1 MEKGRTIGSYFL
13 FLIREGV
20 FRLKRELWGWR
31 GFAAL
36 FIVFYLVIDL
46 FGAMESDR
54 STMGQGM
61 AVIWMVLLFPPRMG
75 KLLYLLPF
83 SKKERCHY
91 LLMYLFTYLVFQIFV
106 YLLIGAGACLIS
118 GYSYFEWL
126 KFFWFATMP
135 FLVMYSGITVYTVA
149 VQKEP
154 KNSYSWVTPF
164 YCAEEAFP
172 DMDQRFGMVKEKHSE
187 KKLQKKKYSEFTE
200 AERETRK
207 KELWLSIITAI
218 GVIVAAFQVYICP
231 VFLMGVWSNSLWFWV
246 GAVISYICAVVV
258 VGTYWNRAW
267 EQINKKGST
276 GKEESVC
283 SL

>member
-1 MEKGRTIGSYFL
+1 MEKGRTAGSYFL
-13 FLIREGV
+13 FLVREGL

-31 GFAAL
+31 GIAAA

-46 FGAMESDR
+46 LGAMDSDR

-61 AVIWMVLLFPPRMG
+61 AVIWMVVLFPPRMG

-83 SKKERCHY
+83 SKKERIRY
-91 LLMYLFTYLVFQIFV
+91 LLMYLVTYLVFQIFV
-106 YLLIGAGACLIS
+106 YVLIGAGACMIS
-118 GYSYFEWL
+118 EYSYLEWL
-126 KFFWFATMP
+126 KFFWFATFP
-135 FLVMYSGITVYTVA
+135 FLIMYSGITVYTVA

-154 KNSYSWVTPF
+154 KDSYSWVTPF
-164 YCAEEAFP
+164 YCAEETFP
-172 DMDQRFGMVKEKHSE
+172 DMDQRFGMSREEKNE
-187 KKLQKKKYSEFTE
+187 KRLQKKKYSELTE
-200 AERETRK
+200 EERGTRK

-231 VFLMGVWSNSLWFWV
+231 VFMMEFWSKSLLFWV
-246 GAVISYICAVVV
+246 GAILSYVCAIAVVW
-258 VGTYWNRAW
+258 TYWDRAW

-283 SL
+283 NS

>member
-1 MEKGRTIGSYFL
+1 MEKGRTVGSYFL
-13 FLIREGV
+13 FLIREGL

-61 AVIWMVLLFPPRMG
+61 AVLWMVVLFPPRMG

-83 SKKERCHY
+83 SKKERSHY

-118 GYSYFEWL
+118 GYSYLEWL

-154 KNSYSWVTPF
+154 KDSYSWVTPF
-164 YCAEEAFP
+164 Y
-172 DMDQRFGMVKEKHSE
+172 DMNGAWPETDPGFGTEKKEKRR
-187 KKLQKKKYSEFTE
+187 QKKKFSELTPE
-200 AERETRK
+200 ERNTRK

-218 GVIVAAFQVYICP
+218 AVVVAAFQVYICP
-231 VFLMGVWSNSLWFWV
+231 VFLMEVWSNSLWFWI
-246 GAVISYICAVVV
+246 GAVVSYICAVAVV
-258 VGTYWNRAW
+258 WTYWNRAW
-267 EQINKKGST
+267 EQINQKGST

-283 SL
+283 NS